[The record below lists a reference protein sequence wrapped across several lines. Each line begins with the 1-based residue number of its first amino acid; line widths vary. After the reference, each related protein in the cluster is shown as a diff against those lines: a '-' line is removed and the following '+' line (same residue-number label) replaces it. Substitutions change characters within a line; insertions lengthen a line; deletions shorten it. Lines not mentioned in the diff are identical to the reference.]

1 MDNFTNNT
9 LDISTLPRFEEVD
22 FNPVSKKYLL
32 KTNLQTTIFMLFV
45 LAGYAASYFYNFE
58 PFVLIVFAILI
69 PLFFAFRFWNNY
81 KLQQSYGY
89 ALREKDILF
98 RRGFFVNSVTVLPFN
113 RIQHASI
120 SRDVMDKF
128 LGISSLQVFT
138 AGGSGSDISIPG
150 LQPEQAQQLKE
161 VLAGKI
167 SEDEL

>member
-1 MDNFTNNT
+1 MENFTNNPID
-9 LDISTLPRFEEVD
+9 LSALPRYEEVE
-22 FNPVSKKYLL
+22 FTPVSKKYLI

-45 LAGYAASYFYNFE
+45 LAGYAVMFYYSFE
-58 PFVLIVFAILI
+58 PFALVIFAVLI

-98 RRGFFVNSVTVLPFN
+98 RRGFFIDSVTVLPFN
-113 RIQHASI
+113 RIPHASI
-120 SRDVMDKF
+120 SRDVMDKY

-150 LQPEQAQQLKE
+150 LLPGEAQKLKE